1 MCMMTGAFVM
11 QPNRVRLYHSKK
23 DRDYPLTF
31 HAHVELTYVHQG
43 EVELAVDGHSTTLRA
58 GDMALC
64 FPYVPHRSQANTAEV
79 SVLLF
84 EPAKCGG
91 LMHTLSSC
99 KPREPFLRAQQ
110 MPESVPHLL
119 AALERRIKEHR
130 ENDDVVIPAYLT
142 ALMGE
147 LVERVDMEPLAL
159 RELSVTRQILT
170 YCMQN
175 RRQDL
180 TLERVAEALFISKAQ
195 ITRTFLGLGMN
206 FRDYINQLRIADA
219 CWLLSQTS
227 MPVADVMSESGFN
240 NQGTFNRLF
249 LKSCGV
255 TPSEYRALHTAE
267 GKTEK

>member
-1 MCMMTGAFVM
+1 MMTGAFELNVD
-11 QPNRVRLYHSKK
+11 RIRLYHSEK
-23 DRDYPLTF
+23 DRDYSLTF
-31 HAHVELTYVHQG
+31 HTHVELTYVHQG
-43 EVELAVDGHSTTLRA
+43 EMELEVDGHRTTLRT
-58 GDMALC
+58 GDLALC
-64 FPYVPHRSQANTAEV
+64 FPYVPHQSRAYVAEV
-79 SVLLF
+79 TVLHF
-84 EPAKCGG
+84 DPAECGG

-99 KPREPFLRAQQ
+99 KPKDPVLRREQVPD
-110 MPESVPHLL
+110 SVPHLL
-119 AALERRIKEHR
+119 SALERRVREHR
-130 ENDDVVIPAYLT
+130 ENDGVVTPAYLT

-147 LVERVDMEPLAL
+147 LVERVEMEPLAM

-180 TLERVAEALFISKAQ
+180 TLETVADALFVSKAQ

-219 CWLLSQTS
+219 CWLLSQTA
-227 MPVADVMSESGFN
+227 MPVADIMSESGFN

-255 TPSEYRALHTAE
+255 TPSEYRALHDAE
-267 GKTEK
+267 RKIEP

>member
-1 MCMMTGAFVM
+1 MMTGAFEL
-11 QPNRVRLYHSKK
+11 NGDRTRLYHSKK

-31 HAHVELTYVHQG
+31 HTHVELTYVHRG
-43 EVELAVDGHSTTLRA
+43 EMELEVDGHRTMLRT
-58 GDMALC
+58 GDLSLC
-64 FPYVPHRSQANTAEV
+64 FPYVPHRSWAYQAEV
-79 SVLLF
+79 TVLHF
-84 EPAKCGG
+84 DPAKCGG

-99 KPREPFLRAQQ
+99 KPRDPVVRREQV
-110 MPESVPHLL
+110 PESVPHLL
-119 AALERRIKEHR
+119 AALERRVREHR
-130 ENDDVVIPAYLT
+130 ENDDVVTPAYLT

-147 LVERVDMEPLAL
+147 LVERVELEPLAM

-175 RRQDL
+175 RRQNL
-180 TLERVAEALFISKAQ
+180 TLETVADALFVSKAQ

-219 CWLLSQTS
+219 CWLLSQTA

-255 TPSEYRALHTAE
+255 PPREYRAIHNPE
-267 GKTEK
+267 GKPE

>member
-1 MCMMTGAFVM
+1 MTGAFELQV
-11 QPNRVRLYHSKK
+11 NRTRLYHSEK

-31 HAHVELTYVHQG
+31 HAHVELTYVHRG
-43 EVELAVDGHSTTLRA
+43 KMELEVDGHRTTLRE
-58 GDMALC
+58 GELSLC
-64 FPYVPHRSQANTAEV
+64 FPYVPHQSWAYEAEV
-79 SVLLF
+79 TVLHF
-84 EPAKCGG
+84 DPAKCGG

-99 KPREPFLRAQQ
+99 KPRCPILRKEQV
-110 MPESVPHLL
+110 PESVPHLL

-130 ENDDVVIPAYLT
+130 EADDVVTPAYLT

-147 LVERVDMEPLAL
+147 LVERIDMEPLAL
-159 RELSVTRQILT
+159 RELSITRQILT

-180 TLERVAEALFISKAQ
+180 TLETVAEALFISKAQ

-219 CWLLSQTS
+219 CWLLGQTA

-255 TPSEYRALHTAE
+255 TPSEYRALRAAE
-267 GKTEK
+267 GKNEK

>member
-1 MCMMTGAFVM
+1 MMTGAFELNA
-11 QPNRVRLYHSKK
+11 NRMRLYHSKK

-31 HAHVELTYVHQG
+31 HSHVELTYVHRG
-43 EVELAVDGHSTTLRA
+43 EMELEVDGHRAVLRT
-58 GDMALC
+58 GELALC
-64 FPYVPHRSQANTAEV
+64 FPYVPHRSWAYKAEV
-79 SVLLF
+79 TVLHF
-84 EPAKCGG
+84 DPARCGG
-91 LMHTLSSC
+91 LIQTLSSC
-99 KPREPFLRAQQ
+99 KPKCPILRREQVPD
-110 MPESVPHLL
+110 SVPHLL
-119 AALERRIKEHR
+119 AALERRVREHR
-130 ENDDVVIPAYLT
+130 ENDDVVTPAYLT

-159 RELSVTRQILT
+159 RELSATQQILT

-180 TLERVAEALFISKAQ
+180 TLEAVADALFVSKAQ

-219 CWLLSQTS
+219 CWLLSQTA

-249 LKSCGV
+249 LKNCGV
-255 TPSEYRALHTAE
+255 TPSEYRAIHHSE
-267 GKTEK
+267 GKRE

>member
-1 MCMMTGAFVM
+1 MMTGAFELNVD
-11 QPNRVRLYHSKK
+11 RIRLYHSKK
-23 DRDYPLTF
+23 DRDYSLTF
-31 HAHVELTYVHQG
+31 HTHVELTYVHQG
-43 EVELAVDGHSTTLRA
+43 EMELEVDGHSTTLRT
-58 GDMALC
+58 GDLALC
-64 FPYVPHRSQANTAEV
+64 FPYVPHQSRAYVAEV
-79 SVLLF
+79 TVLHF
-84 EPAKCGG
+84 DPAKCGG

-99 KPREPFLRAQQ
+99 KPKNPILRCGQV
-110 MPESVPHLL
+110 PESVPHLL
-119 AALERRIKEHR
+119 AALEQRVREHR
-130 ENDDVVIPAYLT
+130 ENDGVVTPAYLT

-180 TLERVAEALFISKAQ
+180 TLETVADALFVSKAQ

-219 CWLLSQTS
+219 CWLLSQTA
-227 MPVADVMSESGFN
+227 MPVADIMSESGFN

-255 TPSEYRALHTAE
+255 TPSEYRALHDAE
-267 GKTEK
+267 RKIEP